1 MLFPI
6 RTDVPLRS
14 TPWMNWAL
22 ILLNVLIFIVQSTEP
37 GEAFTAQLHLNPGNA
52 PIFQY
57 FTYAFLHGSAMHL
70 ASNMLFLYIF
80 GNNINDRMGHLG
92 YLGFYLAGGVLAG
105 AAHVLVEQT
114 PVIGASGAVS
124 AITGAF
130 LILFPRARITI
141 VYFIFLI
148 GVFEIASLWFIGAFF
163 LLDVFSQLSAFSGFG
178 SGGVAHMAHIGG
190 AVGGSAGCLSM
201 LKLKRLPRNQWDVL
215 ALIDRWNRRR
225 QYRDMVSS
233 GYDPFAYAAR
243 KGAPDPKQDRLIELR
258 AAISES
264 LAHSNLPEA
273 VKGFM
278 ELRAIDPT
286 QVLSRQTQLDLANYL
301 YEQDLHAAAADAYE
315 GYLRVYPKAD
325 QVMHVTLILGLLYSR
340 YLNRPDKSEPY
351 LKQVIDRLHE
361 GKEVDLARAELA
373 KLTGHAPI

>member
-14 TPWMNWAL
+14 TPWMNWLL
-22 ILLNVLIFIVQSTEP
+22 ILLNVLMFIVQSTEP
-37 GEAFTAQLHLNPGNA
+37 GAVWTRTLHLDPRNAQLY
-52 PIFQY
+52 QY

-70 ASNMLFLYIF
+70 AGNMLFLYIF

-92 YLGFYLAGGVLAG
+92 YLAFYLAGGVLAG
-105 AAHVLVEQT
+105 AAHVLVEMT

-124 AITGAF
+124 AVTGAF

-141 VYFIFLI
+141 VYFIILI
-148 GVFEIASLWFIGAFF
+148 GVVEIASLWFIGAFF
-163 LLDVFSQLSAFSGFG
+163 LLDVFSQIRGG
-178 SGGVAHMAHIGG
+178 GGVAHMAHIGG
-190 AVGGSAGCLSM
+190 AVFGAGVCLSM
-201 LKLKRLPRNQWDVL
+201 LKLQLLPRNQWDVL
-215 ALIDRWNRRR
+215 ALVDRWNRRR
-225 QYRDMVSS
+225 QYRGIVAS
-233 GYDPFAYAAR
+233 GYDPFAYATR
-243 KGAPDPKQDRLIELR
+243 KNAPDPRQDRIIELR
-258 AAISES
+258 AGISES

-278 ELRAIDPT
+278 EMRAIDPN

-325 QVMHVTLILGLLYSR
+325 QVTHVALILGLLYSR
-340 YLNRPDKSEPY
+340 YLNRPDRAETY
-351 LKQVIDRLHE
+351 LKQVIERLHD
-361 GKEVDLARAELA
+361 GKEVELARAELA
-373 KLTGHAPI
+373 KLTGNAPI